1 MKREVLL
8 VLLEEKTWLYIGRRG
23 AETAEILGG
32 REWAREQW
40 REIMTGKKERESTSG
55 KGLAGEIDGKA
66 VPTAPHDVVDVPTR
80 RICADGR
87 PRHNYGM
94 CRRQTCADGEAV
106 PTADF
111 MSWRRGG
118 LCQQPRPDLLPSAP
132 WRINVVIWAF

>member
-80 RICADGR
+80 RICATAALGTTAGCADDKLA
-87 PRHNYGM
+87 PM
-94 CRRQTCADGEAV
+94 AKLCRRLI
-106 PTADF
+106 
-111 MSWRRGG
+111 S
-118 LCQQPRPDLLPSAP
+118 
-132 WRINVVIWAF
+132 